1 MVNLKAEFD
10 EMIKAVK
17 GMDNNE
23 FYKINVLT
31 FEDPII
37 FGGIDA
43 GNYNRQLYI
52 DIGLSDWEP
61 EHLKALPKWRGL
73 TIKTEYIEKLF
84 SLKNHYYLIIRQE
97 EEQSTEIF
105 DAVLQNLVDHLTS
118 NDSDSLFSMIYTVLD
133 RWRNFFQRGGFRKL
147 SDEQQRGLFGEL
159 YFIDEWLE
167 KNPGKPPLVIEQW
180 EGPTKGRI
188 DFKSTHC
195 GFEIKTVSEKLTK
208 TIKISN
214 EDQLK
219 LTKGISTIYL
229 YVCFLEQSKTHG
241 MSLQDIVLQVREKI
255 ANRSERIAL
264 MFNDMLMDLGFRE
277 EEYANVLF
285 FVEKVEVYEA
295 DENFPR
301 LLKEDLPKG
310 ISHVSYNIDLTH
322 CSEFEKEKELIYKY
336 IN

>member
-1 MVNLKAEFD
+1 MNLKAEFE
-10 EMIKAVK
+10 EMTKAIEGK
-17 GMDNNE
+17 DYNE

-31 FEDPII
+31 FEEPII

-43 GNYNRQLYI
+43 SNFSRQLYI

-61 EHLKALPKWRGL
+61 QHLKALPKWRGL
-73 TIKTEYIEKLF
+73 SIKTEYKEKLF
-84 SLKNHYYLIIRQE
+84 SLQNHYYLIISQE
-97 EEQSTEIF
+97 EEQSTDIF

-118 NDSDSLFSMIYTVLD
+118 PNGDSLFSMIYTVLD
-133 RWRNFFQRGGFRKL
+133 RWRNFFLKGGFRKL

-159 YFIDEWLE
+159 FFIDEWLE
-167 KNPGKPPLVIEQW
+167 KNPGKPPLLIEQW

-188 DFKSTHC
+188 DFKSSNC

-219 LTKGISTIYL
+219 LTTGISTIYL

-241 MSLQDIVLQVREKI
+241 MSLEGLVLKVRKEI
-255 ANRSERIAL
+255 ARRSERIAL
-264 MFNDMLMDLGFRE
+264 IFNDMLIDLGFRE
-277 EEYANVLF
+277 EEYGSTLF

-295 DENFPR
+295 EKDFPR

-310 ISHVSYNIDLTH
+310 ISHVSYYIDLTH
-322 CSEFEKEKELIYKY
+322 CLDFEKDKDTIYKF